1 MLSHV
6 CVNRSRIKMLSNI
19 ILWSHIGV
27 SSILSSIFNPYPLLW
42 EYGSLHHIFFF
53 WHNTFY
59 VYLCGATFVIYFI
72 IETTCALVRFIN
84 IKML

>member
-27 SSILSSIFNPYPLLW
+27 SSILSSIFNPYPLVW
-42 EYGSLHHIFFF
+42 EYKSLHHIFFG
-53 WHNTFY
+53 HNQ
-59 VYLCGATFVIYFI
+59 VLCILCGATFVIYFI

-84 IKML
+84 IEML